1 MTLNEKDSMSKRTYE
16 RNGIRIENA
25 SDLDEVVK
33 DKRSVWRASPS
44 KLRRRKRRYEKRLT
58 KELLFNDL
66 NKQQIGSE
74 VDEDS

>member
-1 MTLNEKDSMSKRTYE
+1 MSKRTYE

-33 DKRSVWRASPS
+33 DKRSVWRASPI

-66 NKQQIGSE
+66 NQQQIGSE

>member
-1 MTLNEKDSMSKRTYE
+1 MSKRTYE

-44 KLRRRKRRYEKRLT
+44 KLRRRNRRYEKRLT

-66 NKQQIGSE
+66 NQQQIGSE